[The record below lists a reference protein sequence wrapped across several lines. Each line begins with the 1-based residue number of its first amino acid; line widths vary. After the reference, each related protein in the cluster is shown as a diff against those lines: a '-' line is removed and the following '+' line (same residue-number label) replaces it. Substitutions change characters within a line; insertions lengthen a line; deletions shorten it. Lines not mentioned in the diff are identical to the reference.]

1 MLTPRMGSVG
11 TCRSDMSAQ
20 SVSITAAVGVPSDF
34 CEGLISSINERL
46 ADPIGRLAINA
57 DPSAPVC
64 SLEEHLENI
73 VRQVKSSG
81 ERGRLDV
88 MFGVT
93 STERDRVI
101 DKFYASLDQT
111 KSHVSWRMHSLVA
124 GESVTVVETV
134 GQLLQI
140 EEGGFSLGPL
150 PSRRLTRRDF
160 NIEEQIH
167 EHQPRMRRWVKRD
180 LLGISPVHWFGS
192 AFVEAFGGDS
202 VFEALP
208 DGWAEKVAPGLWKVF
223 GVEDPEDPDA
233 FQVES
238 WSERERALIEAL
250 GPEFFFNVETG
261 ELATEFVEIP
271 IASQYPVYLWDEAAG
286 ELVIHEPDGSTR
298 PANLDELA
306 PDPVVVRVGPPDVAH
321 LVVDRMNDV
330 MGDESFEVDDQLYWV
345 ELHLENLSEL
355 DDVWVERFS
364 VWLGEHV
371 IKGILDAK
379 WVERDGRWVV
389 LSSRGVFDPE
399 QVVRATVGSAAP
411 VARRVMVSAA
421 CEAMGIPLP

>member
-1 MLTPRMGSVG
+1 MALAGISISSV
-11 TCRSDMSAQ
+11 SVQ
-20 SVSITAAVGVPSDF
+20 SVSITAAIGAPLDF
-34 CEGLISSINERL
+34 CRGLISTINEKL
-46 ADPIGRLAINA
+46 GDPIERLAINA
-57 DPSAPVC
+57 DPSAPVW
-64 SLEEHLENI
+64 SLEEHAE
-73 VRQVKSSG
+73 RMEGSVKQSAHFG
-81 ERGRLDV
+81 ALDV

-93 STERDRVI
+93 ATERARLFDRFRARF
-101 DKFYASLDQT
+101 DAKRSY
-111 KSHVSWRMHSLVA
+111 VSWTMHSLAA
-124 GESVTVVETV
+124 GESVSAVETAS
-134 GQLLQI
+134 QLLQI
-140 EEGGFSLGPL
+140 EEAGFSTGAEPFDRYQRRAARIRALPL
-150 PSRRLTRRDF
+150 ESY
-160 NIEEQIH
+160 EQNLVLI
-167 EHQPRMRRWVKRD
+167 RRD
-180 LLGISPVHWFGS
+180 LLGIAPVQWFGP

-202 VFEALP
+202 VFEGLP
-208 DGWAEKVAPGLWKVF
+208 DGWAERVKPGLWKVS
-223 GVEDPEDPDA
+223 GAEDPEDPDA

-238 WSERERALIEAL
+238 WSDRERALIEAL

-271 IASQYPVYLWDEAAG
+271 IASQYPVYLWDDAAG

-321 LVVDRMNDV
+321 LVFDRMNDV

-399 QVVRATVGSAAP
+399 QVVHATVGSAAP
-411 VARRVMVSAA
+411 VARRAMVSAA
-421 CEAMGIPLP
+421 CEAMGLPLP

>member
-1 MLTPRMGSVG
+1 M
-11 TCRSDMSAQ
+11 
-20 SVSITAAVGVPSDF
+20 SITGAVGVPLDF
-34 CEGLISSINERL
+34 GAGLITRINEEL
-46 ADPIGRLAINA
+46 ADPISRLSVDADQNAAIW
-57 DPSAPVC
+57 
-64 SLEEHLENI
+64 SLDEHVENME
-73 VRQVKSSG
+73 RQVKLAAQF
-81 ERGRLDV
+81 ERLDV
-88 MFGVT
+88 MFGAVA
-93 STERDRVI
+93 TEGARTFDNFRARFDRVRG
-101 DKFYASLDQT
+101 
-111 KSHVSWRMHSLVA
+111 HVSWNMHSLAA
-124 GESVTVVETV
+124 GKSVSVVETA
-134 GQLLQI
+134 GELMQI
-140 EEGGFSLGPL
+140 EQAGFSSSFL
-150 PSRRLTRRDF
+150 PFRRQVRRDF
-160 NIEEQIH
+160 HIEQQFKEH
-167 EHQPRMRRWVKRD
+167 ETQVRRWAKRD
-180 LLGISPVHWFGS
+180 LLGIAPVQWFGS
-192 AFVEAFGGDS
+192 AFVDAFGGDS
-202 VFEALP
+202 VLEGLP

-421 CEAMGIPLP
+421 CEAMGLPLP